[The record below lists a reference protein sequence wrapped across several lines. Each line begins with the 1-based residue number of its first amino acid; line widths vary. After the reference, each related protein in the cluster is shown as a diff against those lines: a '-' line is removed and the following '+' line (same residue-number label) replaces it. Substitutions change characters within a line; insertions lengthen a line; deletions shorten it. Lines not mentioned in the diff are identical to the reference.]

1 MLFWHCFIFEVEITA
16 QAFAALRA
24 KNIPEFA
31 AFGITI
37 FSQGEQESDR
47 HKKTAPEGG
56 FFV

>member
-1 MLFWHCFIFEVEITA
+1 LTNTA
-16 QAFAALRA
+16 CAFAALRV

-37 FSQGEQESDR
+37 FSQVEWESDG

-56 FFV
+56 FFI